1 MVLGHIR
8 WGRAEQP
15 LLARHRVHTY
25 VRPKPAATFESG
37 IGATEAANLTQ
48 LLAHCYAEGCL
59 ASSEVLARANR
70 EPALYRLLPARPLTV
85 NGLRRF
91 RRCHR
96 AAVVKA
102 LAQALT
108 DRRASET
115 GPVRPETPT
124 AQAEECLHLAQ
135 LLDLGLED
143 D

>member
-15 LLARHRVHTY
+15 LQARHRVHTY
-25 VRPKPAATFESG
+25 VRPKATITAEAAINEV
-37 IGATEAANLTQ
+37 EVANLTL
-48 LLAHCYAEGCL
+48 LLARCYAEGCL
-59 ASSEVLARANR
+59 ASSEVLTRANQD
-70 EPALYRLLPARPLTV
+70 PALYRLLPARPLTV

-91 RRCHR
+91 RRCHQ

-102 LAQALT
+102 LAQALANG
-108 DRRASET
+108 RAAET
-115 GPVRPETPT
+115 APIAQKALT
-124 AQAEECLHLAQ
+124 AQAEERLHLAQ